1 MHQASILFWLVFVA
15 FIEIKVACGCWC
27 FETKLLG
34 WMVPKK
40 YIGQSC
46 QTLGFV

>member
-15 FIEIKVACGCWC
+15 LIEIKVACGCWC

-34 WMVPKK
+34 WMVPQK

>member
-1 MHQASILFWLVFVA
+1 MPQKSILSWLVFVV
-15 FIEIKVACGCWC
+15 FFEIEEACGCWC

-34 WMVPKK
+34 WMVPQK